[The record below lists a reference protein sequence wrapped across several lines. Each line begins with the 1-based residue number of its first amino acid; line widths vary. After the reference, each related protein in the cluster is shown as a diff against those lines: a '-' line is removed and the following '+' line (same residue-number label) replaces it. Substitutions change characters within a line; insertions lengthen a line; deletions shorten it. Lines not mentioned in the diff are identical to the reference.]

1 MKITKI
7 EALCLRVKCAPIH
20 DALSTSDARQA
31 VLVKIS
37 TDTEHIGIGEAF
49 TYGAPLPVMKYLVEE
64 LLGPMLIDA
73 DPEQIDELW
82 KRIYWRTIAQ
92 GRRSHIMGAI
102 SGIDIALWD
111 LKGKATGKSI
121 AQLLGQKL
129 DRIPS
134 YASGGFYAPGKDL
147 DGLKA
152 ELESYRKKGYNH
164 AKIKI
169 GRNLDRPGPLRYK
182 AAPQDTVT
190 VEEDWRR
197 MEAARSLL
205 EPNSILIVD
214 TNASWTADQ
223 MLENADR
230 LRSVGVNWIE
240 EPIPFEDIDG
250 YHRLAREMP
259 DICVLGC
266 ETEQG
271 LSGFERLAKQGEI
284 SIVQPDVGWAGGISE
299 VLRIGAMAKEL
310 ERHISLHCFGSAVL
324 FAASL
329 QVAAAME
336 NTIMMESEENPNP
349 LRDELTTSPFAA
361 DPTMSF
367 FVPNGPGLG
376 IELDESALVRY
387 CV

>member
-1 MKITKI
+1 MKITNI
-7 EALCLRVKCAPIH
+7 EAICLRVKCTPIH

-37 TDTEHIGIGEAF
+37 TNTEHFGIGEAF

-64 LLGPMLIDA
+64 LLGPMLVGA
-73 DPEQIDELW
+73 DPEDIGELW
-82 KRIYWRTIAQ
+82 MRMYWRTIAQ
-92 GRRSHIMGAI
+92 GRRSHMMGAI

-111 LKGKATGKSI
+111 LKGKAAGKPV
-121 AQLLGQKL
+121 AKLLGQKL

-147 DGLKA
+147 KGLKA
-152 ELESYRKKGYNH
+152 ELEGYRNKGYAH

-182 AAPQDTVT
+182 ADPQDTVS

-205 EPNSILIVD
+205 EPDSILIVD
-214 TNASWTADQ
+214 TNASWTAEQ
-223 MLENADR
+223 TLSNADR

-240 EPIPFEDIDG
+240 EPIPFEDIEG
-250 YHRLAREMP
+250 FRRLTREMP
-259 DICVLGC
+259 GIRVLGC

-271 LSGFERLAKQGEI
+271 LAGFERLAKAGEI
-284 SIVQPDVGWAGGISE
+284 ATVQPDVGWAGGISE
-299 VLRIGAMAKEL
+299 VLRIGAMAREL
-310 ERHISLHCFGSAVL
+310 GKPISLHCFGSAVL

-336 NTIMMESEENPNP
+336 NTTMMESEENPNP
-349 LRDELTTSPFAA
+349 LRDELATTPFAA
-361 DPTMSF
+361 DAAMSF
-367 FVPNGPGLG
+367 YVPDRPGLG
-376 IELDESALVRY
+376 IELNKSALSRY